1 MRIYLDS
8 CCFNRPFDALNH
20 ERIRLEAEAVLA
32 ILDSDHEK
40 ISCEPLFSEIAA
52 ITNREKRE
60 RVNSLLTIATRVEI
74 NASYFATRTAEIA
87 SLGFRPMDAAHLA
100 CAELAAA
107 DWFLSTDDIL
117 IRRATRLSASLKVA
131 VANPAQWVLTHPL

>member
-8 CCFNRPFDALNH
+8 CCYNRPFDAQIQK
-20 ERIRLEAEAVLA
+20 RVRLEAEAVLA
-32 ILDSDHEK
+32 ILDSEHEK
-40 ISCEPLFSEIAA
+40 VACQPLFSEIAA
-52 ITNREKRE
+52 ITNREKRT
-60 RVNSLLTIATRVEI
+60 RVNSLLAIATRFEI
-74 NASYFATRTAEIA
+74 DAHCFAHRAAEII
-87 SLGFRPMDAAHLA
+87 SLGFRPMDATHLA

-131 VANPAQWVLTHPL
+131 VANPSQWVLSHPL